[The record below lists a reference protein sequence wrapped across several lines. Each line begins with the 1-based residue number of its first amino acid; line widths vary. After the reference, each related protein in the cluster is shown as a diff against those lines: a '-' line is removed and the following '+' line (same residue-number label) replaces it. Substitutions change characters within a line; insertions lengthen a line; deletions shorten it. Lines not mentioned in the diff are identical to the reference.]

1 MARASGGAGSGVL
14 VDARTYSIG
23 ALSGADTSLGQYPSS
38 VDGRLRLTPVF
49 WREQGS
55 SYPPPRAVAPGFLY
69 VPQYGASAAF
79 ADGSSITG
87 TGDLAG
93 RRLVAVWAA
102 SSVSATNPEG
112 VYFIDATGPWR

>member
-14 VDARTYSIG
+14 VDGRSYGGS
-23 ALSGADTSLGQYPSS
+23 ALSGADPALGQYPSPI
-38 VDGRLRLTPVF
+38 DGKLRLMPVF
-49 WREQGS
+49 WREQGG

-69 VPQYGASAAF
+69 VPQHGAGAAF

-87 TGDLAG
+87 TGDMAG
-93 RRLVAVWAA
+93 RRLVAVRAA
-102 SSVSATNPEG
+102 SSVSAANPEG

>member
-14 VDARTYSIG
+14 VDVRTYSTG
-23 ALSGADTSLGQYPSS
+23 ALSGADASLGQYPSS
-38 VDGRLRLTPVF
+38 VDGRLRLMPVF
-49 WREQGS
+49 WREQGG

-93 RRLVAVWAA
+93 RRLVAVLGG
-102 SSVSATNPEG
+102 SSVLVTNPEG